1 MVKRILLDADI
12 LQYEIAF
19 AAEAY
24 WKHLFKEK
32 ELEPPADPQPFVI
45 CIAMVDERISNIV
58 SGAEGEGEPFL
69 FFTGSQN
76 YRDRIAVTQPYKDRD
91 SDKPFHYKN
100 IKAYLQSRYQW
111 QQVEGLE
118 ADDLIGIAMTKNPDK
133 YTCATRDKD
142 LRQISGFHYGWEL
155 GNQPAFGPRH
165 IGQFGWIELSS
176 KRDKI
181 IGGGDKFLYS
191 QILTGDSVDTIPGIP
206 KYGAVKAFKTL
217 EACTTLAEC
226 EEAVLEAYR
235 GFYGDGG
242 RARMLETARLV
253 YLTRV
258 MNDDKVLLWNFLG
271 EPEQWMNIK
280 TGEVSEE

>member
-32 ELEPPADPQPFVI
+32 ELESPADPPPFDI

-76 YRDRIAVTQPYKDRD
+76 YRNRIAVTQPYKDRD

-155 GNQPAFGPRH
+155 GNQPAFGPRY
-165 IGQFGWIELSS
+165 IDQFGWIELSS
-176 KRDKI
+176 KRNKI
-181 IGGGDKFLYS
+181 VGGGDKFLYS

-226 EEAVLEAYR
+226 EEAVLGAYR

-258 MNDDKVLLWNFLG
+258 MNDDKVLLWNFIG